1 MKKLACL
8 ILLALSSGAIAH
20 HEIGFFEQNQTS
32 VALLSVMFLLLVGSI
47 TITVVSHFVKD
58 NQQMNT

>member
-1 MKKLACL
+1 MKKIACL

-32 VALLSVMFLLLVGSI
+32 VAILFVMFLLLVGSI
-47 TITVVSHFVKD
+47 TITIVTHFGKN